1 MPFMRDQTTRYLRSL
16 RRSTCR
22 AALVVAA
29 SCALLLGV
37 ATTPLATA
45 TTGATPL
52 AHPPRWEVT
61 KQQAR
66 PFIGRFKLVA
76 PHGRRLIS
84 GAYVARF
91 NEYGYLQGSLAL
103 YLYGAGG
110 REISWV
116 GATYE
121 YHAVR
126 RGQMVIDIVSPDNDA
141 IFARMR
147 LAVRRGHRLTGTL
160 VQLQP
165 PLIPAQRI
173 TLRRIGRG

>member
-1 MPFMRDQTTRYLRSL
+1 M
-16 RRSTCR
+16 
-22 AALVVAA
+22 
-29 SCALLLGV
+29 
-37 ATTPLATA
+37 A

-61 KQQAR
+61 KRQAR
-66 PFIGRFKLVA
+66 PFMGRFKLAA

-84 GAYVARF
+84 GAYVAGF
-91 NEYGYLQGSLAL
+91 NNYGYLQGSLAL

-110 REISWV
+110 QETSWV

-121 YHAVR
+121 YHPVG
-126 RGQMVIDIVSPDNDA
+126 RGRMLVDVVSPDNQEV
-141 IFARMR
+141 FARIR

-165 PLIPAQRI
+165 PFVPAQRI
-173 TLRRIGRG
+173 TLRRVGGR